1 MSRPSIAEVRS
12 VTDFQKS
19 YMWELQFLRFP
30 QFVDVD
36 PYRLNLQC
44 LSTEVPKK
52 TGQTATLMMRGHQIF
67 DPGIY
72 AVGGTITLTF
82 VETIDNQIRNL
93 LDQWETACA
102 DKSGTFN
109 ELTGDIRIVTMDNQ
123 ENENYEY
130 WLLWS
135 FLEDSNVNPLDGGT
149 SDPMQPS
156 ITLRYTDMRRFS
168 LA

>member
-1 MSRPSIAEVRS
+1 MPRPSIAEVRS
-12 VTDFQKS
+12 VTDFQKN
-19 YMWELQFLRFP
+19 YMWELQFLRTPAFANI
-30 QFVDVD
+30 D
-36 PYRLNLQC
+36 PYRFNLQC

-52 TGQTATLMMRGHQIF
+52 TGQTSTLMMRGHQIF

-72 AVGGTITLTF
+72 SVSGTLQLTF
-82 VETIDNQIRNL
+82 VETIDNVVRNMI
-93 LDQWETACA
+93 DEMETAA
-102 DKSGTFN
+102 AEKTGSFNDITFD
-109 ELTGDIRIVTMDNQ
+109 LRLVTLDNQ

-130 WLLWS
+130 WMLWC

-149 SDPMQPS
+149 GDPMQPT